1 MIYILFLIQ
10 IKKISH
16 DRTYDRVEEKEEDN
30 ERRVDDL
37 SGELSLSIKCR
48 NRSKCL
54 EIMNQSSK

>member
-48 NRSKCL
+48 NRS
-54 EIMNQSSK
+54 